1 MRSPRT
7 GGASFLRM
15 TARGPGRGDALASN
29 GATECAPIHQI
40 LLRNDTSAD
49 LADDRHSSSITPSS
63 DTVTRAVAPSTVT
76 A

>member
-1 MRSPRT
+1 MRSPRA

-15 TARGPGRGDALASN
+15 TARGPGLGDALASN

-49 LADDRHSSSITPSS
+49 LADPAARLARMILRVRCGRNRP
-63 DTVTRAVAPSTVT
+63 P
-76 A
+76 